1 VSGYLL
7 DTNVLSETVKPQA
20 NERVLAWL
28 EASNELLFHVSVLT
42 LGEIRNGI
50 DSAPLSARRTSLES
64 WLSRDLMIRFAGRI
78 LGVNQE
84 IADRWGRIT
93 AKASVVGRP
102 IPAIDALLAATAL
115 HHNLTLVTRN
125 AKHAAATGAPFINP
139 WES

>member
-20 NERVLAWL
+20 NANVLAWL
-28 EASNELLFHVSVLT
+28 EASDEQLFHVSVLT
-42 LGEIRNGI
+42 LGEIRSGI
-50 DSAPLSARRTSLES
+50 DSAPPSARRATLES
-64 WLSRDLMIRFAGRI
+64 WLSRDLLIRFAGRI

-93 AKASVVGRP
+93 AKSSSAGRP
-102 IPAIDALLAATAL
+102 LPAIDGLLAATAF

-125 AKHAAATGAPFINP
+125 TKHAAPTGVPVFNP
-139 WES
+139 WEA

>member
-20 NERVLAWL
+20 NTNVLAWL
-28 EASNELLFHVSVLT
+28 EASDEQLFHVSVLT
-42 LGEIRNGI
+42 LGEIRSGI
-50 DSAPLSARRTSLES
+50 DSAPPSARRATLES
-64 WLSRDLMIRFAGRI
+64 WLSRDLLIRFAGRI
-78 LGVNQE
+78 LGVNHE

-93 AKASVVGRP
+93 AKASVAGRP
-102 IPAIDALLAATAL
+102 IPAIDALLAATAF

-125 AKHAAATGAPFINP
+125 TKHAAPTGVPVFNP

>member
-20 NERVLAWL
+20 NASVLAWL
-28 EASNELLFHVSVLT
+28 EASDEQLFHVSVLT
-42 LGEIRNGI
+42 LGEIRSGI
-50 DSAPLSARRTSLES
+50 DSAPLSARRTALES

-93 AKASVVGRP
+93 AKASVAGRP
-102 IPAIDALLAATAL
+102 VPAIDSLLAATAL

-125 AKHAAATGAPFINP
+125 AKHASATGAPFFNP

>member
-7 DTNVLSETVKPQA
+7 DTNVLSETVKPQPSSK
-20 NERVLAWL
+20 VLAWL
-28 EASNELLFHVSVLT
+28 EASDEQLFHVSVLT
-42 LGEIRNGI
+42 LGEIRTGV
-50 DSAPLSARRTSLES
+50 DSAPLSARRTALES

-102 IPAIDALLAATAL
+102 IPTIDALLAATAF

-125 AKHAAATGAPFINP
+125 TKHAAPTGVPVFNP

>member
-1 VSGYLL
+1 MSGYLL
-7 DTNVLSETVKPQA
+7 DTNVLSETIKPQA
-20 NERVLAWL
+20 NAKVLAWL
-28 EASNELLFHVSVLT
+28 EASDEQLFHISVLT

-50 DSAPLSARRTSLES
+50 DSAPLPARRTALES
-64 WLSRDLMIRFAGRI
+64 WLSRDLVIRFAGRI

-93 AKASVVGRP
+93 AIASMAGRP
-102 IPAIDALLAATAL
+102 VPAIDSLLAATAL

-125 AKHAAATGAPFINP
+125 AKHASATGAPFFNP